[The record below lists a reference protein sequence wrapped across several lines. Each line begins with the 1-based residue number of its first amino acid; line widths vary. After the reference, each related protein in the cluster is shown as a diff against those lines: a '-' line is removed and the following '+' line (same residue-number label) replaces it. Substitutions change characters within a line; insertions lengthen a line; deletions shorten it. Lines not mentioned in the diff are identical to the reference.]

1 MKGHVADESLSEET
15 RESAQKALDALVS
28 SQADVIKLESEQNA
42 VLKKRELE
50 AQFKLKQLEAT
61 KQLDVGIEAE
71 MVEWLEQNRL
81 LRHAETITR
90 VAGADAAPSDL
101 QFLTEEDTAEIAD
114 AMTNVEKKR
123 LEAAL
128 EALRDEGQG
137 AESAESE
144 RE

>member
-1 MKGHVADESLSEET
+1 MGGKNQDGHFG
-15 RESAQKALDALVS
+15 
-28 SQADVIKLESEQNA
+28 
-42 VLKKRELE
+42 ELE
-50 AQFKLKQLEAT
+50 LQ
-61 KQLDVGIEAE
+61 
-71 MVEWLEQNRL
+71 
-81 LRHAETITR
+81 LRHAETFTR

-101 QFLTEEDTAEIAD
+101 QFLTEEDTAEIVD
-114 AMTNVEKKR
+114 AMTNVEKMR

>member
-1 MKGHVADESLSEET
+1 MKGHAADESLSEET
-15 RESAQKALDALVS
+15 RESAQKALDVLVS
-28 SQADVIKLESEQNA
+28 SQAEVIKLESEQNA

-71 MVEWLEQNRL
+71 MVEWLEQIRL

-101 QFLTEEDTAEIAD
+101 QFLTEEDTAEIVD
-114 AMTNVEKKR
+114 AMTNVEKMR

>member
-1 MKGHVADESLSEET
+1 MKGHAADESLSEET

-101 QFLTEEDTAEIAD
+101 QFLTEEDTAEIVD
-114 AMTNVEKKR
+114 AMTNVEKMR